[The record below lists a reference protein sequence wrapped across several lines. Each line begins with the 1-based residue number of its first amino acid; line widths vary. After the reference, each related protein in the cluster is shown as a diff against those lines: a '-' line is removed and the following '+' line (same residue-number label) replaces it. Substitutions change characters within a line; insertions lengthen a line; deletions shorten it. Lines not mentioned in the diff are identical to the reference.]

1 MNSLKNINLVKIIS
15 FIISVIGLFLIL
27 KSPELGQSSASAWAR
42 EAGGSVKSDEWMQ
55 MLHAYTTSYR
65 AVGIIF
71 LSIGL
76 FYVLKKE

>member
-27 KSPELGQSSASAWAR
+27 KSPELGQSSAWAR